1 MAVGFYFSLGK
12 KLYGIFTNLL
22 NTRDRQ
28 VRLNQLVSKSK
39 YSGVSPQI
47 KYQKYFS
54 TTHLKTDLKK
64 RSVRGGAVTIAAQAG
79 KFVLKFGSMAV
90 LARLLTPEDYGLI
103 GMATVITGFVE
114 YFKDLG
120 LSAATIQRPQINHQQ
135 VSTLFWINFGVGC
148 LMAISVALL
157 APAIAHFYREPRL
170 QTVTFGLA
178 ANFIFSGLTVQHQ
191 ALLRRQMQFTN
202 LAKIEILAM
211 AMGVCTAIAAAYYGL
226 NYWALVLML
235 MATAITNAIGVW
247 LACDW
252 RPGLPK
258 RDSQVGSMLAYGG
271 NLTGFGIVNYFSR
284 NLDNVLIGRR
294 WGSQQLG
301 LYAQAYKL
309 LLLPIQQINN
319 PITSVALPTLS
330 SLQTDPIRY
339 SRYYYKAILLI
350 TTLGMP
356 IVAFMFAAAD
366 KVILLM
372 LGQKWLGAVPLFR
385 LLMPAAFV
393 GTFNVAGGWVYQS
406 LGRTDRQFRIG
417 TVMALI
423 TSTIFIVSVN
433 WGVIG
438 VAAAYGVAQPIL
450 ITAGI
455 IYSYRGTPLKFKQ
468 FLSTIFRPGFAAIAA
483 AVAIMG
489 LNRFV
494 FGDYSSLP
502 QSLFIDVVLYA
513 LLYLMIWLILPGGK
527 RTLVEIWSIVQ
538 VIKQKSRRK

>member
-1 MAVGFYFSLGK
+1 M
-12 KLYGIFTNLL
+12 
-22 NTRDRQ
+22 
-28 VRLNQLVSKSK
+28 SKSK
-39 YSGVSPQI
+39 DNNISAQI

-54 TTHLKTDLKK
+54 TAHLKTDLKK
-64 RSVRGGAVTIAAQAG
+64 RSVRGGAVTIIAQAG
-79 KFVLKFGSMAV
+79 KFILKFASMAV

-103 GMATVITGFVE
+103 GMATVVTGFVE

-120 LSAATIQRPQINHQQ
+120 LSAATVQRSKINHQQ

-148 LMAISVALL
+148 LMAIIVALL

-170 QTVTFGLA
+170 QAVTVGLA

-211 AMGVCTAIAAAYYGL
+211 AVGVCTAITAGYYGL

-235 MATAITNAIGVW
+235 IATAITNAIGVW
-247 LACDW
+247 IACGW
-252 RPGLPK
+252 RPGMPS
-258 RDSQVGSMLAYGG
+258 RNAQVGSMLAFGA

-330 SLQTDPIRY
+330 SLQTDTVRY
-339 SRYYYKAILLI
+339 SKYYYKAILLI

-366 KVILLM
+366 KVILLV
-372 LGQKWLGAVPLFR
+372 LGQQWLGAVPIFR
-385 LLMPAAFV
+385 LLAPAAFA

-417 TVMALI
+417 IVMATI
-423 TSTIFIVSVN
+423 TSTIFIISVN
-433 WGVIG
+433 WGILG
-438 VAAAYGVAQPIL
+438 VAAAYGLATPIL
-450 ITAGI
+450 TTVGI
-455 IYSYRGTPLKFKQ
+455 LYSYQGTPLKFRR
-468 FLSTIFRPGFAAIAA
+468 FLGTILRPGFAAIASSL
-483 AVAIMG
+483 VVMG

-494 FGDYSSLP
+494 FNGYNNLL
-502 QSLFIDVVLYA
+502 QSLLVDFVLYG
-513 LLYLMIWLILPGGK
+513 LLYLIFWLLLPGG
-527 RTLVEIWSIVQ
+527 RQTLGEIYSIIK
-538 VIKQKSRRK
+538 VIKQKSR